1 MSTTADDRAPLGGSG
16 SAADDPA
23 VWLRERGLEL
33 AALTPLT
40 GDLSARRY
48 ARVRL
53 AGEERGRILARYPE
67 SMRDAQRRFAAAAGL
82 LAEAGIRVPEV
93 AVDDPVAGYSLLEDL
108 GPKTLYESLE
118 DWSAGRSWLAGSTDV
133 VARLRRLDA
142 GRVAAL
148 GSPALDA
155 DLLRAELDR
164 PLRLLLVPARYVDD
178 RLASALGELCERLG
192 GQSLVPC
199 HRDFMA
205 RNLVPLDEG
214 RVGVLDFQDL
224 RLGPPEYDLASLL
237 NDSLF
242 ADAEVEDA
250 ALADPALGGS
260 DRERYGR
267 AVVQRSL
274 KAAGTFVA
282 LAEQG
287 KRQHLPLVARSL
299 ERAARHLERLP
310 ETAAAFRPLAE
321 RWRERR
327 LPGGLLG

>member
-1 MSTTADDRAPLGGSG
+1 MSTTADD
-16 SAADDPA
+16 AASRGTEPTVDDPA
-23 VWLRERGLEL
+23 AWLRERGLDL
-33 AALTPLT
+33 ATLTPLT

-48 ARVRL
+48 SRL
-53 AGEERGRILARYPE
+53 RLSGEERTRILARYPE

-108 GPKTLYESLE
+108 GPKTLYESFE
-118 DWSAGRSWLAGSTDV
+118 DWSAGRSWIAASIDV

-155 DLLRAELDR
+155 GLLRAELDR

-178 RLASALGELCERLG
+178 RLTSALGELCERLG
-192 GQSLVPC
+192 GHLLVPC

-205 RNLVPLDEG
+205 RNLVPLDDG

-242 ADAEVEDA
+242 ADADLEDEVLD
-250 ALADPALGGS
+250 DPALGGS

-321 RWRERR
+321 RWSERR